1 MQSNEKQSASTSM
14 GNDSYKP
21 AIYSTSENTQL
32 AEKFTQ
38 NRLMRMAEKD
48 SGKEL
53 ERIYIIPLRRAKI
66 GPTSRA
72 APRAIDDIRHFL
84 MKHMKVEQKNVW
96 IDDSLNKELWAHG
109 KFWVPSKI
117 RVRAVK
123 FEDGVVEA
131 TLPELGEK
139 KSRREF
145 LKEEKEKKT
154 PILRREEEKA
164 EEAVPGAEGY
174 DITPT
179 GQGEVKIKKKKEK
192 APKEEEPAEKKEK
205 PIKSEEKAPKEKA
218 EKKEESKA
226 AKKSKTAAKK
236 LTSTKKGEK
245 EKPVSKRKSASK
257 KTEKKS
263 E

>member
-1 MQSNEKQSASTSM
+1 
-14 GNDSYKP
+14 
-21 AIYSTSENTQL
+21 
-32 AEKFTQ
+32 
-38 NRLMRMAEKD
+38 MRMAEKVT
-48 SGKEL
+48 SKEI
-53 ERIYIIPLRRAKI
+53 ERIYIVPLRRAKI

-72 APRAIDDIRHFL
+72 APRAVDDIRHFL
-84 MKHMKVEQKNVW
+84 MKHMKVERKNVW
-96 IDDSLNKELWAHG
+96 IDDSLNKQLWAYG

-154 PILRREEEKA
+154 PILKREEEKA
-164 EEAVPGAEGY
+164 EEGVTGAEGY
-174 DITPT
+174 DISPT
-179 GQGEVKIKKKKEK
+179 ADGDVKIKKKKEK
-192 APKEEEPAEKKEK
+192 APKEKQPVEKEEPQPTTEKE
-205 PIKSEEKAPKEKA
+205 S
-218 EKKEESKA
+218 KKEEPEKKPEMTTKQKKTEKKPKTTKKDTTSKS
-226 AKKSKTAAKK
+226 AKKK
-236 LTSTKKGEK
+236 
-245 EKPVSKRKSASK
+245 KSASK

>member
-1 MQSNEKQSASTSM
+1 
-14 GNDSYKP
+14 
-21 AIYSTSENTQL
+21 
-32 AEKFTQ
+32 
-38 NRLMRMAEKD
+38 MRMAEKVTE
-48 SGKEL
+48 KEL

-72 APRAIDDIRHFL
+72 VPRAVDDIRHFL

-96 IDDSLNKELWAHG
+96 IDGALNKQLWTHG

-131 TLPELGEK
+131 TLPEMGEK

-179 GQGEVKIKKKKEK
+179 GEGEVKIKKKKEK
-192 APKEEEPAEKKEK
+192 APKEKELSAKKEK
-205 PIKSEEKAPKEKA
+205 PKKPEGKAPVTDAKKKETKTATKPKTTTKKPKATSEEETEKTV
-218 EKKEESKA
+218 SKRTSTS
-226 AKKSKTAAKK
+226 KKSK
-236 LTSTKKGEK
+236 
-245 EKPVSKRKSASK
+245 
-257 KTEKKS
+257 
-263 E
+263 

>member
-1 MQSNEKQSASTSM
+1 
-14 GNDSYKP
+14 
-21 AIYSTSENTQL
+21 
-32 AEKFTQ
+32 
-38 NRLMRMAEKD
+38 MRMAEKD
-48 SGKEL
+48 TGKEL

-72 APRAIDDIRHFL
+72 VPRAVDDIRHFL

-96 IDDSLNKELWAHG
+96 IDSMLNEQLWAYG

-131 TLPELGEK
+131 TLPEMGEK

-164 EEAVPGAEGY
+164 EEGVAGAEGY

-179 GQGEVKIKKKKEK
+179 GDGEVKIKKKKEK
-192 APKEEEPAEKKEK
+192 APKEEKPGEKKET
-205 PIKSEEKAPKEKA
+205 
-218 EKKEESKA
+218 
-226 AKKSKTAAKK
+226 KT
-236 LTSTKKGEK
+236 TKKPK
-245 EKPVSKRKSASK
+245 TTTKKPKKTSKDETKKTVSKRTSASK
-257 KTEKKS
+257 KSKKS

>member
-1 MQSNEKQSASTSM
+1 
-14 GNDSYKP
+14 
-21 AIYSTSENTQL
+21 
-32 AEKFTQ
+32 
-38 NRLMRMAEKD
+38 MRMAEKVTE
-48 SGKEL
+48 KEI

-72 APRAIDDIRHFL
+72 VPRAVDDIRHYL

-96 IDDSLNKELWAHG
+96 IDGTLNKQLWTYG

-131 TLPELGEK
+131 TLPEMGEK

-154 PILRREEEKA
+154 PILKREETKA
-164 EEAVPGAEGY
+164 EEGVAGAEDY
-174 DITPT
+174 SITPT
-179 GQGEVKIKKKKEK
+179 GEGELKIKKKKAK
-192 APKEEEPAEKKEK
+192 APKEEEEPETEKKEK
-205 PIKSEEKAPKEKA
+205 PKKEKPA
-218 EKKEESKA
+218 PTEETKKEEEPKET
-226 AKKSKTAAKK
+226 KKPVEKK
-236 LTSTKKGEK
+236 LKTKPSEKPTTTKKPAPK
-245 EKPVSKRKSASK
+245 KPK
-257 KTEKKS
+257 KKS

>member
-1 MQSNEKQSASTSM
+1 
-14 GNDSYKP
+14 
-21 AIYSTSENTQL
+21 
-32 AEKFTQ
+32 
-38 NRLMRMAEKD
+38 MAEKD
-48 SGKEL
+48 TGKEL

-72 APRAIDDIRHFL
+72 VPRAVDDIRHFL

-96 IDDSLNKELWAHG
+96 IDGSLNKQLWTYG

-131 TLPELGEK
+131 TLPEMGEK

-164 EEAVPGAEGY
+164 EEAVTGAEGY

-179 GQGEVKIKKKKEK
+179 GDGEVKIKKKKEK
-192 APKEEEPAEKKEK
+192 APKEEEASEKKEK
-205 PIKSEEKAPKEKA
+205 PQKTESKESDADTEKKETKKTAKPKTTTKKQKKPSEEKTEK
-218 EKKEESKA
+218 
-226 AKKSKTAAKK
+226 T
-236 LTSTKKGEK
+236 
-245 EKPVSKRKSASK
+245 VSKRTSASK
-257 KTEKKS
+257 KSKKS

>member
-1 MQSNEKQSASTSM
+1 
-14 GNDSYKP
+14 
-21 AIYSTSENTQL
+21 
-32 AEKFTQ
+32 
-38 NRLMRMAEKD
+38 MAEKD
-48 SGKEL
+48 TGKEL

-72 APRAIDDIRHFL
+72 VPRAVDDIRHFL

-96 IDDSLNKELWAHG
+96 IDSMLNEQLWAYG

-131 TLPELGEK
+131 TLPEMGEK

-164 EEAVPGAEGY
+164 EEGVAGAEGY

-179 GQGEVKIKKKKEK
+179 GEGEVKIKKKKEK
-192 APKEEEPAEKKEK
+192 PQKLEKKV
-205 PIKSEEKAPKEKA
+205 SKA
-218 EKKEESKA
+218 EAKKKGTTV
-226 AKKSKTAAKK
+226 AKKSKT
-236 LTSTKKGEK
+236 TTKKPKAAPKKETEK
-245 EKPVSKRKSASK
+245 TVSKRTSTSK
-257 KTEKKS
+257 KSKKS

>member
-1 MQSNEKQSASTSM
+1 
-14 GNDSYKP
+14 
-21 AIYSTSENTQL
+21 
-32 AEKFTQ
+32 
-38 NRLMRMAEKD
+38 MAEKD
-48 SGKEL
+48 TGKEL
-53 ERIYIIPLRRAKI
+53 ERIYVIPLRRAKI

-72 APRAIDDIRHFL
+72 VPRAVDDVRHFL
-84 MKHMKVEQKNVW
+84 MKHMKVEQQNVW
-96 IDDSLNKELWAHG
+96 IDDSLNKQLWTYG

-174 DITPT
+174 DIVPT
-179 GQGEVKIKKKKEK
+179 GEGEVKIKKKKEK
-192 APKEEEPAEKKEK
+192 AAKEEEPAEKEK
-205 PIKSEEKAPKEKA
+205 PAPSAEKAPEKEAKT
-218 EKKEESKA
+218 KEEDKPPEQ
-226 AKKSKTAAKK
+226 KTAAKK
-236 LTSTKKGEK
+236 PKKAKKQGTG
-245 EKPVSKRKSASK
+245 PSAGKKKNVSK

>member
-1 MQSNEKQSASTSM
+1 
-14 GNDSYKP
+14 
-21 AIYSTSENTQL
+21 
-32 AEKFTQ
+32 
-38 NRLMRMAEKD
+38 MAEKD
-48 SGKEL
+48 TGKEL

-72 APRAIDDIRHFL
+72 VPRAVDDIRHFL

-96 IDDSLNKELWAHG
+96 IDGALNKQLWTYG

-131 TLPELGEK
+131 TLPEMGEK

-179 GQGEVKIKKKKEK
+179 GDGEVKIKKKKEK
-192 APKEEEPAEKKEK
+192 TPKEEEEPAKEKKKPSKVEEKEPETDVEKKE
-205 PIKSEEKAPKEKA
+205 PKKQ
-218 EKKEESKA
+218 KTT
-226 AKKSKTAAKK
+226 AKKQKETTEKTGKK
-236 LTSTKKGEK
+236 K
-245 EKPVSKRKSASK
+245 KPVSKKS
-257 KTEKKS
+257 KKS

>member
-1 MQSNEKQSASTSM
+1 MH
-14 GNDSYKP
+14 
-21 AIYSTSENTQL
+21 
-32 AEKFTQ
+32 
-38 NRLMRMAEKD
+38 MAEKD

-72 APRAIDDIRHFL
+72 VPRAVDDIRHFL

-96 IDDSLNKELWAHG
+96 IDDSLNKQLWAYG

-164 EEAVPGAEGY
+164 EEVVPGAEGY

-179 GQGEVKIKKKKEK
+179 GEGGVKIKKKK
-192 APKEEEPAEKKEK
+192 
-205 PIKSEEKAPKEKA
+205 APKEKEMA
-218 EKKEESKA
+218 EKKEEPEK
-226 AKKSKTAAKK
+226 AKKQKTA
-236 LTSTKKGEK
+236 TKKPKKTKKEETEK
-245 EKPVSKRKSASK
+245 SISKRKSTSK

>member
-1 MQSNEKQSASTSM
+1 
-14 GNDSYKP
+14 
-21 AIYSTSENTQL
+21 
-32 AEKFTQ
+32 
-38 NRLMRMAEKD
+38 MRMAEKD
-48 SGKEL
+48 TGKEL
-53 ERIYIIPLRRAKI
+53 ERIYVIPLRRAKI

-72 APRAIDDIRHFL
+72 APRAIDDVRFFL
-84 MKHMKVEQKNVW
+84 MKHMKVEEKKVW
-96 IDDSLNKELWAHG
+96 IDDSLNKQLWAHG

-131 TLPELGEK
+131 TVPELGEK

-154 PILRREEEKA
+154 PILRKEEEKA

-179 GQGEVKIKKKKEK
+179 GDGEVKIKKKKEK
-192 APKEEEPAEKKEK
+192 PPKEEKQEELKEK
-205 PIKSEEKAPKEKA
+205 PRSSEEKASETEVEAVVTELPKTKTKKPKETTAKRT
-218 EKKEESKA
+218 EKSI
-226 AKKSKTAAKK
+226 
-236 LTSTKKGEK
+236 
-245 EKPVSKRKSASK
+245 SKRKPSTK

>member
-1 MQSNEKQSASTSM
+1 
-14 GNDSYKP
+14 
-21 AIYSTSENTQL
+21 
-32 AEKFTQ
+32 
-38 NRLMRMAEKD
+38 
-48 SGKEL
+48 
-53 ERIYIIPLRRAKI
+53 
-66 GPTSRA
+66 
-72 APRAIDDIRHFL
+72 

-96 IDDSLNKELWAHG
+96 IDGALNKQLWTYG

-131 TLPELGEK
+131 TLPEMGEK

-179 GQGEVKIKKKKEK
+179 GDGEVKIKKKKEK
-192 APKEEEPAEKKEK
+192 APKEEEEPAKEKEKPSKVEEKEPETDIEKKE
-205 PIKSEEKAPKEKA
+205 PKKQ
-218 EKKEESKA
+218 
-226 AKKSKTAAKK
+226 KTAAKK
-236 LTSTKKGEK
+236 QKGTTEKTGGKK
-245 EKPVSKRKSASK
+245 KPASK
-257 KTEKKS
+257 KSKKS

>member
-1 MQSNEKQSASTSM
+1 
-14 GNDSYKP
+14 
-21 AIYSTSENTQL
+21 
-32 AEKFTQ
+32 
-38 NRLMRMAEKD
+38 MAEKD
-48 SGKEL
+48 SGKEF

-72 APRAIDDIRHFL
+72 APRAVVDIRHFL

-96 IDDSLNKELWAHG
+96 IDDSLNKQLWAHG

-192 APKEEEPAEKKEK
+192 APKEEEAAKTKEK
-205 PIKSEEKAPKEKA
+205 PIKSEEKAKKKEKPT
-218 EKKEESKA
+218 ET
-226 AKKSKTAAKK
+226 KKSKTASKK
-236 LTSTKKGEK
+236 SSSTKKDEK
-245 EKPVSKRKSASK
+245 KRPVSKRKSASK
-257 KTEKKS
+257 KTEKK
-263 E
+263 

>member
-1 MQSNEKQSASTSM
+1 
-14 GNDSYKP
+14 
-21 AIYSTSENTQL
+21 
-32 AEKFTQ
+32 
-38 NRLMRMAEKD
+38 MAEKD
-48 SGKEL
+48 TGKEL

-72 APRAIDDIRHFL
+72 VPRAVDDIRHFL

-96 IDDSLNKELWAHG
+96 IDGALNKQLWTYG

-131 TLPELGEK
+131 TLPEMGEK

-179 GQGEVKIKKKKEK
+179 GDGEVKIKKKKEK
-192 APKEEEPAEKKEK
+192 TPKEEEEPAKEKEKPSKVEEKQPETDVEKKE
-205 PIKSEEKAPKEKA
+205 PKKQ
-218 EKKEESKA
+218 
-226 AKKSKTAAKK
+226 KTAAKK
-236 LTSTKKGEK
+236 QKGTTGKTGGKK
-245 EKPVSKRKSASK
+245 KPASK
-257 KTEKKS
+257 KSKKS

>member
-1 MQSNEKQSASTSM
+1 
-14 GNDSYKP
+14 
-21 AIYSTSENTQL
+21 
-32 AEKFTQ
+32 
-38 NRLMRMAEKD
+38 MAEKD
-48 SGKEL
+48 TGKEL

-72 APRAIDDIRHFL
+72 VPRAVDDIRHFL

-96 IDDSLNKELWAHG
+96 IDGNLNKQLWMYG

-131 TLPELGEK
+131 TLPEMGEK

-164 EEAVPGAEGY
+164 EEAVTGAEEY

-179 GQGEVKIKKKKEK
+179 GDGEVKIKKKKEK
-192 APKEEEPAEKKEK
+192 APKEEEVSEKKEK
-205 PIKSEEKAPKEKA
+205 PQKTESKEPDIDTEKKETKKTAKPKTTAKKQKTTSEEKTEK
-218 EKKEESKA
+218 
-226 AKKSKTAAKK
+226 T
-236 LTSTKKGEK
+236 
-245 EKPVSKRKSASK
+245 VSKRTSASK
-257 KTEKKS
+257 KSKKS

>member
-1 MQSNEKQSASTSM
+1 
-14 GNDSYKP
+14 
-21 AIYSTSENTQL
+21 
-32 AEKFTQ
+32 
-38 NRLMRMAEKD
+38 MAEKD
-48 SGKEL
+48 TGKEL

-72 APRAIDDIRHFL
+72 VPRAVDDIRHFL

-96 IDDSLNKELWAHG
+96 IDSMLNEQLWAYG

-131 TLPELGEK
+131 TLPEMGEK

-164 EEAVPGAEGY
+164 EEGVTGAEGY
-174 DITPT
+174 NITPT
-179 GQGEVKIKKKKEK
+179 GEGEVKIKKKKEK
-192 APKEEEPAEKKEK
+192 APKEEKPGKKKET
-205 PIKSEEKAPKEKA
+205 
-218 EKKEESKA
+218 
-226 AKKSKTAAKK
+226 KT
-236 LTSTKKGEK
+236 TKKPK
-245 EKPVSKRKSASK
+245 TTTKKPKKTSKDETKKTVSKRTSASK
-257 KTEKKS
+257 KSKKS